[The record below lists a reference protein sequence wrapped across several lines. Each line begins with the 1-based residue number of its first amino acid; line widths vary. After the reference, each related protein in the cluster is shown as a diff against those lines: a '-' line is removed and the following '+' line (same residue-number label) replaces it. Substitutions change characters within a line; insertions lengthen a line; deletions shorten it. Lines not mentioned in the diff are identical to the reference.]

1 MHKFGQLEK
10 HIKHENTNE
19 ERMVE
24 RLEQEE
30 EIKAA
35 AETEEIKI
43 DDSAQMERSD
53 SRWKNKFIKI
63 WNINEQLQR
72 EREES
77 EDFIGPKNFKALMK
91 LG

>member
-43 DDSAQMERSD
+43 DDSA
-53 SRWKNKFIKI
+53 
-63 WNINEQLQR
+63 
-72 EREES
+72 
-77 EDFIGPKNFKALMK
+77 
-91 LG
+91 